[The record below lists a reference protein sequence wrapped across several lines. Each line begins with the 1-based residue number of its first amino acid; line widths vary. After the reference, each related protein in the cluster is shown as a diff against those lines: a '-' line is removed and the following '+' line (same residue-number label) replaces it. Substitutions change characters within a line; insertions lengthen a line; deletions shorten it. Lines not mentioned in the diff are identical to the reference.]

1 MARKSSCFEELS
13 WLNFNNLGLEL
24 DINLKFYTSV
34 ANLLKLKVK
43 KFWRLI
49 ITFVKS
55 TWVKLVRALPSP
67 PILNRSIINR
77 SKI

>member
-13 WLNFNNLGLEL
+13 WLKFNNLGLEL
-24 DINLKFYTSV
+24 GINLKFYTSV
-34 ANLLKLKVK
+34 ENLLKLKVK

-49 ITFVKS
+49 ITFAKS
-55 TWVKLVRALPSP
+55 KWVKLVRGLPSP

-77 SKI
+77 PKI